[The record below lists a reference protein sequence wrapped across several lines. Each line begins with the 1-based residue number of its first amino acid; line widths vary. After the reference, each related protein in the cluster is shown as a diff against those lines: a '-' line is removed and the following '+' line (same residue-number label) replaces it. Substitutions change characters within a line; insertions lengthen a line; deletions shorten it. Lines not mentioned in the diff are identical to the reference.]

1 MEGKGFDSA
10 ASHKGMDEQWDERG
24 TRRIA
29 LAPALA
35 AGLAVCAGA
44 LALWVWHEQRSA
56 AADRAALEAQLATL
70 QQSVTKLS
78 GHDATLASRLGSA
91 EKTLRRKNAGIA
103 PLARR
108 VLRSVFTV
116 QTDTALGTG
125 FVAWQDGDAS
135 YLLTAA
141 HVVDSQPSG
150 EVTITRKGGSWSGTV
165 EGLDARDD
173 LAVIRVNG
181 RPSGAAPLWQNPAA
195 ANAQPGDELLLV
207 GSPFGLAGTVTS
219 GVVSRVTKQLVQT
232 DAAANPGNSGGPA
245 IDAQGRVVGV
255 VLAIVRNGQNITF
268 AVRVD
273 RACVKLRR
281 C

>member
-1 MEGKGFDSA
+1 
-10 ASHKGMDEQWDERG
+10 MDELWEERPA
-24 TRRIA
+24 RRIA
-29 LAPALA
+29 LAPLLAVLLALA
-35 AGLAVCAGA
+35 AGA
-44 LALWVWHEQRSA
+44 LALFVWHGQRQASS
-56 AADRAALEAQLATL
+56 DRAALEAQLATL
-70 QQSVTKLS
+70 QQTVTKLS

-103 PLARR
+103 PLAKR

-125 FVAWQDGDAS
+125 FVAWQDADAS

-141 HVVDSQPSG
+141 HVVDSQASG
-150 EVTITRKGGSWSGTV
+150 EVTITRTGGSWSGTV
-165 EGLDARDD
+165 EGIDSKDD

-181 RPSGAAPLWQNPAA
+181 RPSGAAPLWQDPSTSH
-195 ANAQPGDELLLV
+195 AQPGDQLLLV

-219 GVVSRVTKQLVQT
+219 GVVSRVTKKLVQT

-245 IDAQGRVVGV
+245 IDGQGRVVGV
-255 VLAIVRNGQNITF
+255 VLAIIRNGENITF

-273 RACVKLRR
+273 RACVKLRS

>member
-1 MEGKGFDSA
+1 
-10 ASHKGMDEQWDERG
+10 MDQSWDEG
-24 TRRIA
+24 RRF
-29 LAPALA
+29 APLSVLTAVLA
-35 AGLAVCAGA
+35 AAAVV
-44 LALWVWHEQRSA
+44 LALFVWHEQRSA
-56 AADRAALEAQLATL
+56 ASNRVALESQIAALR
-70 QQSVTKLS
+70 QSVTRLS
-78 GHDATLASRLGSA
+78 KHDSTLASQLGST
-91 EKTLRRKNAGIA
+91 EKTLRRKDAGIA
-103 PLARR
+103 PLAKR

-116 QTDTALGTG
+116 ETRSKLGTG

-141 HVVDSQPSG
+141 HVVDDEPSG
-150 EVTITRKGGSWSGTV
+150 EVTITRNKGSWSGTV
-165 EGLDARDD
+165 EGIDSKDD

-181 RPSGAAPLWQNPAA
+181 RPAGAAPLWQQPSAPK
-195 ANAQPGDELLLV
+195 AQPGDQLLLV

-219 GVVSRVTKQLVQT
+219 GVVSRVTSQIVQT

-245 IDAQGRVVGV
+245 IDVKGHVVGV

-273 RACVKLRR
+273 RACRKLRS

>member
-1 MEGKGFDSA
+1 MFRSCGVFTTV
-10 ASHKGMDEQWDERG
+10 DEHWDEG
-24 TRRIA
+24 RRFAPASVLTAVLAAAAIA
-29 LAPALA
+29 LALF
-35 AGLAVCAGA
+35 
-44 LALWVWHEQRSA
+44 VWHEQRSA
-56 AADRAALEAQLATL
+56 ASDRAALESQIASLRQR
-70 QQSVTKLS
+70 VTRLS

-103 PLARR
+103 PLAKR

-116 QTDTALGTG
+116 QTDTELGTG

-141 HVVDSQPSG
+141 HVVDSQASG

-165 EGLDARDD
+165 EGLDERDD

-181 RPSGAAPLWQNPAA
+181 RPAGAAPLWQNPTA
-195 ANAQPGDELLLV
+195 ANAQPGDELLLI

-219 GVVSRVTKQLVQT
+219 GVVSRVTKTLVQT

-245 IDAQGRVVGV
+245 IDARGRVVGV
-255 VLAIVRNGQNITF
+255 VLAIVRNGENITF

-273 RACVKLRR
+273 RACAKLRS

>member
-1 MEGKGFDSA
+1 V
-10 ASHKGMDEQWDERG
+10 DELWEERPA
-24 TRRIA
+24 RRIA
-29 LAPALA
+29 LAPVLAVLLALA
-35 AGLAVCAGA
+35 AGA
-44 LALWVWHEQRSA
+44 LALFVWHEQRTA
-56 AADRAALEAQLATL
+56 AADRASLEAQIAALR
-70 QQSVTKLS
+70 QSVTKLS
-78 GHDATLASRLGSA
+78 GHDATLASRIGSA
-91 EKTLRRKNAGIA
+91 EKTLRHKNAGIA
-103 PLARR
+103 PLAKR

-116 QTDTALGTG
+116 ETDTALGTG

>member
-1 MEGKGFDSA
+1 MFCSCGVFTA
-10 ASHKGMDEQWDERG
+10 VDEHWDEG
-24 TRRIA
+24 RRFAPASVLTAVLAAAAIA
-29 LAPALA
+29 LALF
-35 AGLAVCAGA
+35 
-44 LALWVWHEQRSA
+44 VWHEQRSA
-56 AADRAALEAQLATL
+56 ASHRATLESQIAALR
-70 QQSVTKLS
+70 QSVTRLS

-103 PLARR
+103 PLAKR

-116 QTDTALGTG
+116 ETSSKLGTG

-141 HVVDSQPSG
+141 HVVNDEPSG

-165 EGLDARDD
+165 EGIDAKDD

-181 RPSGAAPLWQNPAA
+181 RPAGAAPLWQKPSASR
-195 ANAQPGDELLLV
+195 AQAGDELLLV

-219 GVVSRVTKQLVQT
+219 GVVSRVTKNFVQT

-245 IDAQGRVVGV
+245 IDAQGHVVGV
-255 VLAIVRNGQNITF
+255 VLAIIRNGENITF
-268 AVRVD
+268 AARID
-273 RACVKLRR
+273 RACRKLRS

>member
-1 MEGKGFDSA
+1 V
-10 ASHKGMDEQWDERG
+10 DEHWDEG
-24 TRRIA
+24 RRFAPASVLTAVLAAAAIA
-29 LAPALA
+29 LALF
-35 AGLAVCAGA
+35 
-44 LALWVWHEQRSA
+44 VWHEQRSA
-56 AADRAALEAQLATL
+56 ASHRATLESQIAALR
-70 QQSVTKLS
+70 QSVTRLS

-103 PLARR
+103 PLAKR

-116 QTDTALGTG
+116 ETSSKLGTG

-141 HVVDSQPSG
+141 HVVNDEPSG

-165 EGLDARDD
+165 EGIDAKDD

-181 RPSGAAPLWQNPAA
+181 RPAGAAPLWQKPSASR
-195 ANAQPGDELLLV
+195 AQAGDELLLV

-219 GVVSRVTKQLVQT
+219 GVVSRVTKNFVQT

-245 IDAQGRVVGV
+245 IDAQGHVVGV
-255 VLAIVRNGQNITF
+255 VLAIIRNGENITF
-268 AVRVD
+268 AARID
-273 RACVKLRR
+273 RACRALSN
-281 C
+281 